1 MRDPATI
8 SGAGARRFEVA
19 VRTSLSTWALLAGAC
34 VVAALIAVPWFA
46 PRALL
51 KDLFFVLTLI
61 GLAQCWNLLAGYA
74 GILSIGQ
81 QAYVGAG
88 AYLMFA
94 LSIFFNLDPVLSIPI
109 AGFVGALLAIP
120 TAKIIFRL
128 SGAYLA
134 VGTWV
139 VAEVFRLVSAQIKSL
154 GGGTGTSLPTEVT
167 SGAASVRFI
176 AEVMGVRAPAARDML
191 AYWLALV
198 LAVGIVAACYLVLR
212 SRQGLALAAI
222 RDNEAAAGSI
232 GIDRAATKFWV
243 YGLASLG
250 ASLIGALVF
259 FQTARISPAAAFSVT
274 DFTAYVLFVVVIGG
288 VGTIEGP
295 IVGAL
300 VLFAL
305 RDQLA
310 SLGAWYL
317 MLLGLLAV
325 AAMLFFPR
333 GIWGTFAARFD
344 IHLFSTRRRLVVPG
358 AETSHTP
365 HPLPNML
372 QEEH

>member
-1 MRDPATI
+1 MRDPVTI
-8 SGAGARRFEVA
+8 AAAPRYRVE
-19 VRTSLSTWALLAGAC
+19 VRTPLSTAAAVAGLC
-34 VVAALIAVPWFA
+34 VVAALVALPWYA
-46 PRALL
+46 PRTAL
-51 KDLFFVLTLI
+51 KDMFFVLTLI

-88 AYLMFA
+88 AYMLFA
-94 LSIFFNLDPVLSIPI
+94 LSIFLDLDPLLSIPL
-109 AGFVGALLAIP
+109 AGALAALLAIP

-128 SGAYLA
+128 NGAYLA

-139 VAEVFRLVSAQIKSL
+139 VAEVFRLVCAQIKSL
-154 GGGTGTSLPTEVT
+154 GGGTGTSLPADVT
-167 SGAASVRFI
+167 SGAASVRLL
-176 AEVMGVRAPAARDML
+176 ADLMAVRAPVARDIL
-191 AYWLALV
+191 AYWLALTF
-198 LAVGIVAACYLVLR
+198 AVGIVAACYLVLR

-222 RDNEAAAGSI
+222 RDNEAASESI
-232 GIDRAATKFWV
+232 GIDRARTKFWV
-243 YGLASLG
+243 YCLASLG
-250 ASLIGALVF
+250 AALIGALVF
-259 FQTARISPAAAFSVT
+259 YQTARISPAAAYSVT

-300 VLFAL
+300 VLYAL

-333 GIWGTFAARFD
+333 GLWGSLAERFD
-344 IHLFSTRRRLVVPG
+344 IHLFSTRRRLVMPRG
-358 AETSHTP
+358 ETPDTLQ
-365 HPLPNML
+365 PLPQL

>member
-1 MRDPATI
+1 MRDPRTPI
-8 SGAGARRFEVA
+8 GAAPPRFRVA
-19 VRTSLSTWALLAGAC
+19 VRTPLSVAAVAAGVLVVALLA
-34 VVAALIAVPWFA
+34 AAPWFA
-46 PRALL
+46 PRTAL
-51 KDLFFVLTLI
+51 KDMFFILTLV

-88 AYLMFA
+88 AYLLFA
-94 LSIFFNLDPVLSIPI
+94 LAIFFDLDPVLAIPV
-109 AGFVGALLAIP
+109 AGVLGGLLAIP
-120 TAKIIFRL
+120 MARIIFRL
-128 SGAYLA
+128 NGAYLA

-139 VAEVFRLVSAQIKSL
+139 VAEVFRLVCAQIKSL
-154 GGGTGTSLPTEVT
+154 GGGTGTSLPGDVT
-167 SGAASVRFI
+167 SGAASVRFV
-176 AEVMGVRAPAARDML
+176 AAAMGVRAPVARDIL
-191 AYWLALV
+191 AYWLALL

-232 GIDRAATKFWV
+232 GIDRARTKFWV
-243 YGLASLG
+243 YCLASTG
-250 ASLIGALVF
+250 ASLVGALVF
-259 FQTARISPAAAFSVT
+259 FQTARISPAAAYSVT

-288 VGTIEGP
+288 VGTLEGP

-300 VLFAL
+300 VLFVL

-310 SLGAWYL
+310 ALGAWYL

-333 GIWGTFAARFD
+333 GLWGSLAERFD
-344 IHLFSTRRRLVVPG
+344 IHLFSTRRRLVIPH
-358 AETSHTP
+358 AEPSQTLQ
-365 HPLPNML
+365 PLPHML
-372 QEEH
+372 QEER

>member
-1 MRDPATI
+1 MREQVTI
-8 SGAGARRFEVA
+8 TAASTRRFRVA
-19 VRTSLSTWALLAGAC
+19 VRTPLSVAAAVAGLC
-34 VVAALIAVPWFA
+34 VVAVLIAVPWFA
-46 PRALL
+46 PRAAL

-88 AYLMFA
+88 AYMLFA
-94 LSIFFNLDPVLSIPI
+94 LSIFFNLDPVLSIPV
-109 AGFVGALLAIP
+109 AGLVGALFAIP
-120 TAKIIFRL
+120 TAKLIFRL
-128 SGAYLA
+128 NGAYLA

-139 VAEVFRLVSAQIKSL
+139 VAEVFRLVCAQIKSL

-167 SGAASVRFI
+167 SGATSVRFI
-176 AEVMGVRAPAARDML
+176 AEVMGVRAPVARDIL
-191 AYWLALV
+191 AYWLALL
-198 LAVGIVAACYLVLR
+198 LAVSIVAACYLVLR

-232 GIDRAATKFWV
+232 GIDRARTKFWV
-243 YGLASLG
+243 YCLASLG

-259 FQTARISPAAAFSVT
+259 FQTARISPAAAYSVT

-288 VGTIEGP
+288 VGTLEGP

-300 VLFAL
+300 VLFGL

-310 SLGAWYL
+310 GLGAWYL

-325 AAMLFFPR
+325 ATMLFFPR
-333 GIWGTFAARFD
+333 GLWGTLAERFD
-344 IHLFSTRRRLVVPG
+344 IHLFSTRRRLVLPH
-358 AETSHTP
+358 AETSENRQ
-365 HPLPNML
+365 PLPRML
-372 QEEH
+372 QEER

>member
-1 MRDPATI
+1 MRATPGI
-8 SGAGARRFEVA
+8 NGASAPRFRIA
-19 VRTSLSTWALLAGAC
+19 VRTPLSLAAAVVGLGVVALL
-34 VVAALIAVPWFA
+34 VAAPWFA
-46 PRALL
+46 ARAAL
-51 KDLFFVLTLI
+51 KDMFFVLTLI

-94 LSIFFNLDPVLSIPI
+94 LSIFLDLDPVLSIPI
-109 AGFVGALLAIP
+109 AGVLGGLFAIP
-120 TAKIIFRL
+120 TARLIFRL
-128 SGAYLA
+128 NGAYLA

-139 VAEVFRLVSAQIKSL
+139 VAEVFRLVCAQIKSL
-154 GGGTGTSLPTEVT
+154 GGGTGTSLPTDVT
-167 SGAASVRFI
+167 SGAASVRFV
-176 AEVMGVRAPAARDML
+176 AGVMGVRAPVARDIL
-191 AYWLALV
+191 AYWLALAIA
-198 LAVGIVAACYLVLR
+198 LGIVAACYLVLR

-232 GIDRAATKFWV
+232 GIDRARTKFWV
-243 YGLASLG
+243 YCLASLG
-250 ASLIGALVF
+250 ASLVGALAF

-288 VGTIEGP
+288 VGTLEGP

-300 VLFAL
+300 VLFVL

-310 SLGAWYL
+310 ALGAWYL

-333 GIWGTFAARFD
+333 GLWGSFAERFD
-344 IHLFSTRRRLVVPG
+344 IHLFSTRRRLVLPG
-358 AETSHTP
+358 ADKSENRQ
-365 HPLPNML
+365 PLPRML
-372 QEEH
+372 QEER